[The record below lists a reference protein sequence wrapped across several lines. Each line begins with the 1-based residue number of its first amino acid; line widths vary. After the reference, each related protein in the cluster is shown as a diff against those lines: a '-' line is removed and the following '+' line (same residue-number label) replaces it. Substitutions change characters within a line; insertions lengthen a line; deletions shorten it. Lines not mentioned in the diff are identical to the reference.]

1 MEEFGIDCINL
12 SDRSSLI
19 NLAIDYIHNQHK
31 ITLSRSF
38 SILPSTT
45 RVKGNLQVLQK
56 ALQGKHQNS
65 DEEFDGQ
72 LSDLEK
78 TFGLQGSGAKDSLMN
93 KLANLSTE
101 DNTQEKHAPNIQIPG
116 LGKEQPKK
124 QNLIEEVSST
134 NQRQSSEVKTPTY
147 SLEEKYKEENLEE
160 LILTIKLQGVN
171 KVSECELDIS
181 EVRSNNSSARPYTEC
196 LTVKSYSDLDL

>member
-1 MEEFGIDCINL
+1 LEEFGIECINS

-19 NLAIDYIHNQHK
+19 NLAIDYVYNQHK

-45 RVKGNLQVLQK
+45 RIKGSLEVLRN
-56 ALQGKHQNS
+56 ALQGKNQNS

-78 TFGLQGSGAKDSLMN
+78 TFGLQGTGAKDSLLN

-101 DNTQEKHAPNIQIPG
+101 DNKQEKHAPNIQIPG
-116 LGKEQPKK
+116 LSKEQPKK

-134 NQRQSSEVKTPTY
+134 NQRQRSEVKTPAH

-160 LILTIKLQGVN
+160 MILTIKLPGVN
-171 KVSECELDIS
+171 KVSECELNIS
-181 EVRSNNSSARPYTEC
+181 EVRS
-196 LTVKSYSDLDL
+196 KSWCS